1 MSTLAE
7 NLANVPTG
15 IPIDDGIS
23 LHADIVVP
31 RNATGVVLFAHGSGS
46 GRDSPRNR
54 FVAGQLNALQ
64 IATVVADL
72 LTPYETEVDARSGG
86 RRRDIPMLTGRLVQM
101 IDWARSHKP
110 FAELSIGLF
119 GASTG
124 AAVALNAA
132 AQRPDAVRAI
142 ISGGG
147 RSDLATHLGDVKA
160 PTLLIAGRDD
170 PSVLQMNRVAIC
182 RLRCK
187 KELKIIPGAT
197 HLFAELGALEMVAS
211 STAAWFQRYLRSGRH
226 CHGLT
231 SIDAGQWETFADH
244 FSEQHD
250 RWSASFHIRRP
261 DGHINVYVDQ
271 RPFRGVTFRDGS
283 PDAFILLAGENPDDF
298 VAHIV
303 DRPTKVVAFG
313 EEGDCS
319 LLIESE
325 DGGGCLLRVA
335 TPLSAGESD

>member
-7 NLANVPTG
+7 NLADVPTA

-23 LHADIVVP
+23 LHADVVVP

-72 LTPYETEVDARSGG
+72 LTPYEKDVDVRSGG
-86 RRRDIPMLTGRLVQM
+86 RRRNIPLLTSRFVQM
-101 IDWARSHKP
+101 IDWAHSYKP
-110 FAELSIGLF
+110 FAELPIGLF

-124 AAVALNAA
+124 AAVALDAA

-142 ISGGG
+142 ISRGG
-147 RSDLATHLGDVKA
+147 RSDLATLLGDVKA

-170 PSVLQMNRVAIC
+170 PSALQMNRAAMR
-182 RLRCK
+182 RLRCR

-211 STAAWFQRYLRSGRH
+211 STAAWFRRYLRSGRH
-226 CHGLT
+226 CHGIT
-231 SIDAGQWETFADH
+231 AVDASQWETFADH
-244 FSEQHD
+244 FSEEHD
-250 RWSASFHIRRP
+250 RWSASFHVRRR
-261 DGHINVYVDQ
+261 DGGIDVFVDQ
-271 RPFRGVTFRDGS
+271 RPFRGVTFRDGT

-303 DRPTKVVAFG
+303 DRPTNVLAFG
-313 EEGDCS
+313 EECECS

-325 DGGGCLLRVA
+325 DGSGCLLRVA
-335 TPLSAGESD
+335 APTSAKND